1 MNIPIAC
8 DLNAIS
14 DEERPQHVRLARSLF
29 YDGRGEAQELDD
41 GYIFRFQPESSTL
54 IELAQ
59 FVANERLC
67 CPFWTFTI
75 GVDAGN
81 GPMWLRFTGP
91 EGAKETLK
99 AELGGR
105 EALKAASGEQ

>member
-1 MNIPIAC
+1 MDIAC

-14 DEERPQHVRLARSLF
+14 EEERPQHVRLARSLF
-29 YDGRGEAQELDD
+29 YAGRGEAQELEN

-54 IELAQ
+54 VELAQ

-75 GVDAGN
+75 EVEAGH
-81 GPMWLRFTGP
+81 GPMWIRITGP
-91 EGAKETLK
+91 EGAKALLK
-99 AELGGR
+99 AEFEGQ
-105 EALKAASGEQ
+105 EALKAASGEG